1 MPRRGRA
8 MRVGTGRKRGWSGWA
23 RLGTAVLALAV
34 AFFSV
39 LATAALLE
47 RPGARERIAALW
59 QLGPSIRPLADP
71 VASGDVLLARVM
83 AERDAL
89 RTRLASLETDATAT
103 GSLGGRAGTPAVSAA
118 GAAPQSPA
126 ASVAMHTLFG
136 ADLGA
141 GTNVADLRRRWRSV
155 RQLLADEEASLQ
167 PIMAVR
173 EVDFGFKLHL
183 VVGPMSDA
191 ANVAAF
197 CARMSAAVP
206 SCTTVPFDGQRLA
219 LP

>member
-1 MPRRGRA
+1 
-8 MRVGTGRKRGWSGWA
+8 MRVGNGRKQTWSGWA

-34 AFFSV
+34 AFSSV

-59 QLGPSIRPLADP
+59 QLGPSIRTLADP

-103 GSLGGRAGTPAVSAA
+103 GSLGGRTGAPAVQAI
-118 GAAPQSPA
+118 GAAPESPA

-136 ADLGA
+136 ADVGA
-141 GTNVADLRRRWRSV
+141 GTNVADLRRRWCSV
-155 RQLLADEEASLQ
+155 RQLLADEQASMQ
-167 PIMAVR
+167 PIMAIR
-173 EVDFGFKLHL
+173 EVDFGYTLHL
-183 VVGPMSDA
+183 VVGPMRDA
-191 ANVAAF
+191 ADVAAF
-197 CARMSAAVP
+197 CARMSASVP
-206 SCTTVPFDGQRLA
+206 SCAPVPFDGQRLA

>member
-1 MPRRGRA
+1 
-8 MRVGTGRKRGWSGWA
+8 MRVGNGRKQGWSGWE

-34 AFFSV
+34 AFSSV

-59 QLGPSIRPLADP
+59 QLGPSIRTLADP

-89 RTRLASLETDATAT
+89 RVRLASIETDATAT
-103 GSLGGRAGTPAVSAA
+103 GSLGGRPGTPPVQAI
-118 GAAPQSPA
+118 GAAPESPA

-136 ADLGA
+136 ADVGA
-141 GTNVADLRRRWRSV
+141 GTNVADLRRRWRTV
-155 RQLLADEEASLQ
+155 RQLLADEQTSLQ
-167 PIMAVR
+167 PIMSIR
-173 EVDFGFKLHL
+173 EIDFGYTLHL
-183 VVGPMSDA
+183 VIGPMRDA
-191 ANVAAF
+191 ADVAAF
-197 CARMSAAVP
+197 CARMSASVP
-206 SCTTVPFDGQRLA
+206 NCAPVPFDGQRLA

>member
-1 MPRRGRA
+1 
-8 MRVGTGRKRGWSGWA
+8 MRVGNGRKQRWSGRA

-34 AFFSV
+34 AFSSV

-47 RPGARERIAALW
+47 RPGARERIATLW
-59 QLGPSIRPLADP
+59 RLGPSIRTLADP
-71 VASGDVLLARVM
+71 IASGDVLLARVI

-103 GSLGGRAGTPAVSAA
+103 GSLGGRTGRPAVQAIST
-118 GAAPQSPA
+118 APESPA
-126 ASVAMHTLFG
+126 ASVAMHTSFG
-136 ADLGA
+136 ADVGA

-155 RQLLADEEASLQ
+155 RQLLSDEQASLL

-173 EVDFGFKLHL
+173 EVDFGYTLHL
-183 VVGPMSDA
+183 VIGPMRDA
-191 ANVAAF
+191 ADVAAF
-197 CARMSAAVP
+197 CARMSASVP
-206 SCTTVPFDGQRLA
+206 SCAPVPFDGQRLA

>member
-1 MPRRGRA
+1 
-8 MRVGTGRKRGWSGWA
+8 MRVGNSRKQRWSGWA

-59 QLGPSIRPLADP
+59 QL
-71 VASGDVLLARVM
+71 ASGDVLLARVM

-89 RTRLASLETDATAT
+89 RVRLASLETDATAT
-103 GSLGGRAGTPAVSAA
+103 GSLGFRPGTPRVKATD
-118 GAAPQSPA
+118 AAPESPA

-136 ADLGA
+136 ADVGA

-155 RQLLADEEASLQ
+155 RQLLADEQASLQ
-167 PIMAVR
+167 PIMSIR
-173 EVDFGFKLHL
+173 EVDFGYTLHL
-183 VVGPMSDA
+183 VIGPMRDA
-191 ANVAAF
+191 ADVAAF
-197 CARMSAAVP
+197 CARISASVP
-206 SCTTVPFDGQRLA
+206 SCAPVPFDGQRLA